1 VSISESLPSALR
13 KRTTPGWAKKIVISG
28 LALLRQ
34 GTTPEKLALSVA
46 LGIAL
51 GITPALGFA
60 SALCLAAAIPL
71 GLNAVA
77 IQLVNYLVYPLQIV
91 LLIAFI
97 RIGEWLFA
105 AQPLKLSAARILDLI
120 RHCNWS
126 VMQTL
131 WGTALHSVVAWL
143 LVGSLAALGTYALL
157 VPLLRKLAT
166 PLKRDGRTVP
176 KLREVRPPRFAGGT

>member
-1 VSISESLPSALR
+1 MSISGSLPGALR
-13 KRTTPGWAKKIVISG
+13 KLARPGWTGQKIVYRV

-34 GTTPEKLALSVA
+34 GTTPEKLALSIA

-91 LLIAFI
+91 LLIPFI

-105 AQPLKLSAARILDLI
+105 AQPLKLSTARVLDSI
-120 RHCNWS
+120 RHCNWT
-126 VMQTL
+126 VMHSL
-131 WGTALHSVVAWL
+131 WGTALHAVVAWL

-157 VPLLRKLAT
+157 VPLLRKVA
-166 PLKRDGRTVP
+166 K
-176 KLREVRPPRFAGGT
+176 PPRGDEHARA